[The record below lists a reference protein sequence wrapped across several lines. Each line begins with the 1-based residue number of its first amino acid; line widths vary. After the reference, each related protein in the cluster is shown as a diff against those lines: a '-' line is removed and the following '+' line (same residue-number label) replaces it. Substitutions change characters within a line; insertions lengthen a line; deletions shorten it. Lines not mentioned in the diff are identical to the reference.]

1 MVNDATLQNQID
13 RLKERL
19 FILEEKVEAL
29 RIATGKSFYINT
41 EPTGKYVLK
50 EREDVSTKV

>member
-41 EPTGKYVLK
+41 EPTGKYTLK
-50 EREDVSTKV
+50 DRVDNDT

>member
-1 MVNDATLQNQID
+1 MVNDAALQNQID

-41 EPTGKYVLK
+41 EPTGKYTLK
-50 EREDVSTKV
+50 DRVDNDT